1 MPAVHVSD
9 EDVAVVV
16 ATEMGMTSDEM
27 VCVDSVLSSEAVLKL
42 VL

>member
-1 MPAVHVSD
+1 VPAVHVSD

-16 ATEMGMTSDEM
+16 ATEMGMTSEEM
-27 VCVDSVLSSEAVLKL
+27 VCVDSVPSSEAVLRL